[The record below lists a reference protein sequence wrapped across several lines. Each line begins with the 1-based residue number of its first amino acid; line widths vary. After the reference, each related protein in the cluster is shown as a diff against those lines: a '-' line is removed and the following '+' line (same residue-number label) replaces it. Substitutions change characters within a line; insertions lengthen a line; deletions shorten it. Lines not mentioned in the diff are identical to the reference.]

1 MNLCWLSGHLSNLDG
16 REPQATVLRERF
28 TRAELTEEEV
38 DRLVQEFLSLVKT
51 RGGEFWQGGW
61 PGEVHYKYH
70 SM

>member
-1 MNLCWLSGHLSNLDG
+1 M
-16 REPQATVLRERF
+16 LRERF

-61 PGEVHYKYH
+61 PGLLYYKYH